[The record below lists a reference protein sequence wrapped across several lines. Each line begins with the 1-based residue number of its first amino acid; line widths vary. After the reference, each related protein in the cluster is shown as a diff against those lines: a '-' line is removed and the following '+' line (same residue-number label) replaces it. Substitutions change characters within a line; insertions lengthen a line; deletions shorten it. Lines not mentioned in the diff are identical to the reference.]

1 MTERLITRYLSKGSV
16 LEVGV
21 DLLREDFLL
30 AVITVLESIAVLLLI
45 LVEVVLV
52 VLIVS
57 RLAKVLGEE
66 NGTAYLLN
74 SSDHG
79 LSTHLTSA
87 QVSSIASMSVPGV
100 TSC

>member
-1 MTERLITRYLSKGSV
+1 MTERLIACYLSKGGV
-16 LEVGV
+16 LEFGV

-57 RLAKVLGEE
+57 RLANVLGEE
-66 NGTAYLLN
+66 NGATYLLN
-74 SSDHG
+74 SSDH
-79 LSTHLTSA
+79 
-87 QVSSIASMSVPGV
+87 
-100 TSC
+100 